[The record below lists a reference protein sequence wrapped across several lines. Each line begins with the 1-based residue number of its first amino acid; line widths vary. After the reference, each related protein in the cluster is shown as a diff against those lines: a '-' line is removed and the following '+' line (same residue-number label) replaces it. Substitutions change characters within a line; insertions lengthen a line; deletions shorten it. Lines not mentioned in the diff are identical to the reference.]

1 MKKKFIVFYNEE
13 GLIKNI
19 GIWQK
24 MNSTGKRAMVEFIDY
39 LDMLCACNLHR
50 TLETRYRNRV
60 VENCVWMDMEELY
73 KSKHIFVELRD
84 EQRLKDAFIESEQ
97 RRDIA
102 KLKGDGVLN
111 YDRVRTSGSVQ
122 PLYRVLEAVSGVQQ
136 Y

>member
-1 MKKKFIVFYNEE
+1 MKKKFIVFYNEK

-24 MNSTGKRAMVEFIDY
+24 MSNNGKRAMIEFIDY
-39 LDMLCACNLHR
+39 LDMLCACNMYR
-50 TLETRYRNRV
+50 NLETRYRNRV

-84 EQRLKDAFIESEQ
+84 EQWLKDAFIESEQ

-111 YDRVRTSGSVQ
+111 YDRAGT
-122 PLYRVLEAVSGVQQ
+122 
-136 Y
+136 